1 MIYNILSVITIL
13 FYSLIGIYVYF
24 NDKNNKINRFFL
36 LFSFSA
42 VLWIFINLLVDI
54 STSLD
59 NIELLSR
66 ITIIASGF
74 VAYFLYKISTVFP
87 KVIKISRNIEFLN
100 KICLLIIVL
109 LTPTHFNI
117 KYVYLL
123 DNGIPAIEPGILYY
137 FLLVYFTFVI
147 IVSYKNF
154 FTDYKYNNNIEKRQV
169 QYVSLGLG
177 ISLFLGL
184 ISDLILPLF
193 NNSYFVNFGPYFSLF
208 FIIFTSYAI
217 IKLKLFD
224 IKIVT
229 TQIFV
234 FSIWIFVFVRLLISE
249 NSDEQIIDGSLLLL
263 LVIFGIFLIKSVI
276 KEVSQREKIELL
288 ATDLQKANARLT
300 ELDKQKSEFV
310 SFATHQL
317 RAPLTAMKGYAS
329 LILEGDMGVISDDVK
344 NAIVRIYESSGTLTN
359 IVDDYLNIS
368 RIELGSM
375 KYSFEKIDLK
385 NLVGDVMGELKP
397 NIEKSKLDVNFDC
410 DKNKKYTV
418 KVDPDKFKQIIINI
432 IDNSMKYTPKGKIT
446 VSLELNAGKVL
457 FSVKDTGIGIA
468 PEVLPKLFMK
478 FSRATNGSKQNIHG
492 TGLGLF
498 VAKEIVAA
506 HKGKIWAESPG
517 EGKGS
522 SFYVEVDQEI

>member
-1 MIYNILSVITIL
+1 MSELIFSILSVVVVAN
-13 FYSLIGIYVYF
+13 LI
-24 NDKNNKINRFFL
+24 
-36 LFSFSA
+36 
-42 VLWIFINLLVDI
+42 
-54 STSLD
+54 
-59 NIELLSR
+59 
-66 ITIIASGF
+66 
-74 VAYFLYKISTVFP
+74 
-87 KVIKISRNIEFLN
+87 
-100 KICLLIIVL
+100 
-109 LTPTHFNI
+109 
-117 KYVYLL
+117 
-123 DNGIPAIEPGILYY
+123 
-137 FLLVYFTFVI
+137 
-147 IVSYKNF
+147 
-154 FTDYKYNNNIEKRQV
+154 
-169 QYVSLGLG
+169 
-177 ISLFLGL
+177 LGL
-184 ISDLILPLF
+184 IIFSRGYKIISNVIFGIISLISSVWGVAIIGFYSQYSTNYNWIHITHVSALLIPF
-193 NNSYFVNFGPYFSLF
+193 F
-208 FIIFTSYAI
+208 FIIFSLNFPQENNSIKIPILFTSIPCLILIPIILFTDKIIGSTTGLTYEINNGYFVYCFIVMSYFIISFLFLYSKYRLTNDREVREQIKYVLIGTILSSSLAI
-217 IKLKLFD
+217 FPDLIFPLFGIYEYTWLGPIFTLMMVISLFIAMLKYKLFN
-224 IKIVT
+224 IKI
-229 TQIFV
+229 
-234 FSIWIFVFVRLLISE
+234 LLTELVSAVIV
-249 NSDEQIIDGSLLLL
+249 ITLLLEIFFVKSYSEL
-263 LVIFGIFLIKSVI
+263 FIKTLILILVTFFSYILIKSVI

-397 NIEKSKLDVNFDC
+397 NIEKSKLDVKFDC